1 MYKDSKT
8 KNYKYTK
15 IEKHVKNRWYI
26 IRNAQKLRATQE
38 RGAHTHVL
46 KQYQLTR

>member
-8 KNYKYTK
+8 KNHKYTK

-38 RGAHTHVL
+38 RGRTHACT
-46 KQYQLTR
+46 QTMPTH